1 MGKTARG
8 KSDYLGGDGRMTA
21 GNAKRRPR
29 RASGVPA
36 TERQLRGR
44 LSSASRNDLR
54 PTTIQDLLTDPTD
67 RVRATIAA
75 NESVS
80 VAVVLAQLRDDKS
93 PQVRAS
99 LVTRSDSPRKE
110 LQAAAIDEAPEVR
123 VAVAT
128 NVLTPTVLTGDE
140 LWVLANDDHVP
151 TREALAALDSIP
163 ADIAAHLGED
173 SMASVRMQTVKTHA
187 GRVRLNPLRLAQW
200 VGLMGPEAAVKSWGL
215 PPRPSWPRI
224 VSHREPGAPVLAQI
238 AILAKGSALIN
249 AMMESPDP
257 TVRAAVLFN
266 TRVRD
271 AERQSV
277 AAHDKHPAVRAAA
290 IRSQQ
295 LRTRTG
301 AYA

>member
-1 MGKTARG
+1 MGTPSIERSNYARG
-8 KSDYLGGDGRMTA
+8 EGRMA
-21 GNAKRRPR
+21 SGNAKRRPR

-44 LSSASRNDLR
+44 LSSAGRNDLR
-54 PTTIQDLLTDPTD
+54 ATTIQDLLTDPTD

-80 VAVVLAQLRDDKS
+80 VTVVLAELRDDRS

-110 LQAAAIDEAPEVR
+110 LQAAAIDQAPEVR
-123 VAVAT
+123 AAVAT
-128 NVLTPTVLTGDE
+128 NALTPAALTWEE

-151 TREALAALDSIP
+151 TREALAALESIP
-163 ADIAAHLGED
+163 ADIATHLAED
-173 SMASVRMQTVKTHA
+173 TMASVRMQTVKTHA

-200 VGLMGPEAAVKSWGL
+200 VGLIGPEAAVKGWGL

-224 VSHREPGAPVLAQI
+224 VSHSKPGAPVLSQI
-238 AILAKGSALIN
+238 AILAKGSDLIN
-249 AMMESPDP
+249 GMVESPDP

-271 AERQSV
+271 A
-277 AAHDKHPAVRAAA
+277 
-290 IRSQQ
+290 
-295 LRTRTG
+295 
-301 AYA
+301 